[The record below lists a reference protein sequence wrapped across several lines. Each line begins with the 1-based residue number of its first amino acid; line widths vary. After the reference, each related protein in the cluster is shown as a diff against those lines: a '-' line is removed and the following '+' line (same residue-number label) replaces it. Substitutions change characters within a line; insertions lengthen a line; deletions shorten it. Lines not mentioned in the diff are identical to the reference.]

1 MTSPPLVLS
10 APAKLNLFLRITGR
24 RDDGY
29 HLLQTVF
36 QFLDLEDEV
45 RLWPRTDGQVV
56 RVNDVEG
63 VTPDE
68 DLAIRAARA
77 LQAACGTSLG
87 ANIEVVKRI
96 PMGGGLGGGSS
107 DAATVLVGLNAVWEG
122 GLSTDELAALGL
134 KLGADVPVFVHGHAT
149 WAEGVGE
156 EFTAIAIEE
165 CQYLLAFPGVHVPT
179 GVIFS
184 AKDLTRDCEPLTICG
199 FPSHGGYRRA
209 RELMQAGNVCEAVVR
224 RVHPQVDDCLGW
236 LDSFAPARMTGTG
249 SACFALIDDGTVIPA
264 SGWETRRVRGLNVSP
279 LLQQVE
285 AYLQRGNH

>member
-1 MTSPPLVLS
+1 MNSPVVLS
-10 APAKLNLFLRITGR
+10 APAKINLFLRITGR

-45 RLWPRTDGQVV
+45 RLWPRSDGQVV

-63 VTPDE
+63 VPPDE
-68 DLAIRAARA
+68 DLAIRAARL

-107 DAATVLVGLNAVWEG
+107 DAATVLVGLNAVWKA
-122 GLSTDELAALGL
+122 GLGTDELATLGL
-134 KLGADVPVFVHGHAT
+134 TLGADVPVFVHGHAT

-156 EFTAIAIEE
+156 EFTAIAIEQ
-165 CQYLLAFPGVHVPT
+165 CHYLLAFPGVHVPT

-184 AKDLTRDCEPLTICG
+184 SKDLTRDCEPLTIGG
-199 FPSHGGYRRA
+199 FPSHEGYRRA

-224 RVHPQVDDCLGW
+224 RAHPDVDACLGW
-236 LDSFAPARMTGTG
+236 LESFAPARMTGTG
-249 SACFALIDDGTVIPA
+249 SACFALVDNGTAIPA
-264 SGWETRRVRGLNVSP
+264 GRWESRRVRGLNVSP
-279 LLQQVE
+279 LAQQVE
-285 AYLQRGNH
+285 AYLHSGNN